1 MFALSIHYITTDSPT
16 AGSNPNKGPVTSIA
30 AHYRVLFLSE
40 HKKNKEAIAMTTK
53 VKFIQRYDVRLVRDG
68 RISIMEAPV
77 IIRTPSDA
85 LPVLE
90 AELSELAYERFI
102 ALALNTKN
110 HVNAV
115 LPVSSGSLN
124 ASIVGS
130 RELFLRAILSNCAS
144 LIIAHNHPS
153 GDPTPSSEDI
163 QLTKRLV
170 EAATI
175 LDIPILDHIL
185 LGYGRYYSFKEHG
198 LI

>member
-1 MFALSIHYITTDSPT
+1 
-16 AGSNPNKGPVTSIA
+16 
-30 AHYRVLFLSE
+30 
-40 HKKNKEAIAMTTK
+40 MTTK
-53 VKFIQRYDVRLVRDG
+53 VNFIQRYDVRLVRDG

-124 ASIVGS
+124 ASIVHP
-130 RELFLRAILSNCAS
+130 RELFQRAILSNCAS

-153 GDPTPSSEDI
+153 GDAAPSPEDI
-163 QLTKRLV
+163 RMTRRIYKTGEMLGIQL
-170 EAATI
+170 
-175 LDIPILDHIL
+175 LDHIII
-185 LGYGRYYSFKEHG
+185 GDHCYSSFQERG
-198 LI
+198 ILSEE

>member
-1 MFALSIHYITTDSPT
+1 
-16 AGSNPNKGPVTSIA
+16 
-30 AHYRVLFLSE
+30 
-40 HKKNKEAIAMTTK
+40 MTTK
-53 VKFIQRYDVRLVRDG
+53 ANFIQRYDVRLVRDG

-124 ASIVGS
+124 ASIVHP
-130 RELFLRAILSNCAS
+130 RELFQRAILSNCAS

-163 QLTKRLV
+163 QLTRRLV

-175 LDIPILDHIL
+175 LDIPILDHVI
-185 LGYGRYYSFKEHG
+185 LGYGKWMSFRERG